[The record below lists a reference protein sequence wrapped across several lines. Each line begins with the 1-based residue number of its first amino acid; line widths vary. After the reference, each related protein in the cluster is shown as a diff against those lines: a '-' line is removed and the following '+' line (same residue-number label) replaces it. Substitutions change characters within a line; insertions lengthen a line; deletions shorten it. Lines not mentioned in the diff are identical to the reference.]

1 MNSAT
6 SNSVR
11 LLEKFNVSLESNIS
25 QMNIKDKVLKTHEK
39 KLYSDKKLLL
49 RLDDLIKKI
58 EPPTPVEKN
67 EKIDKNEND
76 KNQKQ
81 ENSS

>member
-49 RLDDLIKKI
+49 KLDDLIKKI

-67 EKIDKNEND
+67 ENIDK
-76 KNQKQ
+76 K
-81 ENSS
+81 